1 MTVYICVPNDK
12 RVQDLDDYFV
22 VELGDGDGAVRAILA
37 AKANRGKVARVGD
50 MMAVMLE
57 WSE

>member
-1 MTVYICVPNDK
+1 MTVYIFVPNDK

-22 VELGDGDGAVRAILA
+22 VELGDGDGAVRAIMA
-37 AKANRGKVARVGD
+37 AKANPGKVARVGD
-50 MMAVMLE
+50 VQAVMLE